1 MTLLQPCAECGEPAA
16 GTRCHAHTV
25 DHRAYTRAPE
35 VKASTRARGYGTAWR
50 KLSER
55 ARRLQPFCTDCGR
68 RDDLTVDHTPE
79 AWERYNTGKAV
90 RLSDV
95 AVVCR
100 ACNARRGRAR
110 PPTDGSDPGED
121 TPARGTSTRLGEAK
135 FRTHTA
141 SDVGGVEGLVGQ
153 ETFEDVLSV
162 GLVDVADAD
171 PEARTIG
178 ECLAIVRGDSDGAV
192 SEKLVLTNELRVK
205 GTFSA
210 FVDVYRRGDPES
222 HGVIVP

>member
-110 PPTDGSDPGED
+110 PSTDGSDPGED

-141 SDVGGVEGLVGQ
+141 SPGATGIDIGDRVILDTDPEVRAVADHVARIRAHQEDTAVADLVSTVVVGAL
-153 ETFEDVLSV
+153 EDDGSV
-162 GLVDVADAD
+162 GVGNAGVDA
-171 PEARTIG
+171 
-178 ECLAIVRGDSDGAV
+178 
-192 SEKLVLTNELRVK
+192 
-205 GTFSA
+205 
-210 FVDVYRRGDPES
+210 ES
-222 HGVIVP
+222 HGVMLP